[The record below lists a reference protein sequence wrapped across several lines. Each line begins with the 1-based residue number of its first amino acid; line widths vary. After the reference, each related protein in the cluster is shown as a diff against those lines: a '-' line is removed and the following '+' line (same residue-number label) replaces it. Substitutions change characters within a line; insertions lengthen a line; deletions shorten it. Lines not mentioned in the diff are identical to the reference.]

1 MHWLAQ
7 TMAVTIVNL
16 RSLGQRVGSS
26 TVAVVGF
33 AGVVA
38 VFVAVLSIA
47 EGFKRVME
55 RGVSPDTALVLR
67 TGSDNEMTSGL
78 DLDQTRIVKD
88 APGVRRAADGPVA
101 SAELFVIV
109 DVPKRT
115 TGTDANVP
123 LRGVEPAA
131 FAVRPKVRIVEGR
144 VFQDGRNE
152 VIAGRA
158 AAGQFAGLE
167 VGNRLRWGENTW
179 EVVGIFTADDS
190 VYESEVWTDA
200 RVLQP
205 AYRRGNSFQSVY
217 ARLESPDAFQRFKDS
232 LTSDPRL
239 EVNVYREDDYY
250 QKQSRV
256 MRTLVQTLGNT
267 IALLMAV
274 GATFGALNTMY
285 SAVASRGREI
295 ATLRAL
301 GFQGGPVLVSV
312 MAESLVLALLGGLVG
327 GGLAYVVANGY
338 QTATMNFQSFS
349 QVAFQLTVT
358 PRLLA
363 GGIAYALAMG
373 FWGGIFPAI
382 RAVRTPIASGL
393 RQA

>member
-1 MHWLAQ
+1 
-7 TMAVTIVNL
+7 
-16 RSLGQRVGSS
+16 
-26 TVAVVGF
+26 VV
-33 AGVVA
+33 
-38 VFVAVLSIA
+38 
-47 EGFKRVME
+47 E
-55 RGVSPDTALVLR
+55 RGVSSETAIVLR
-67 TGSDNEMTSGL
+67 AGTDSEMGSGL
-78 DLDQTRIVKD
+78 ELDQTRIVKD
-88 APGVRRAADGPVA
+88 APGLQRRGDGPVA
-101 SAELFVIV
+101 SAELFVV
-109 DVPKRT
+109 VNVPKRT

-131 FAVRPKVRIVEGR
+131 FAIRPKLEIVEGR
-144 VFQDGRNE
+144 TFTEGRNE

-158 AAGQFAGLE
+158 AAGQFAGLD
-167 VGNRLRWGENTW
+167 VGNHLRWGENTW

-190 VYESEVWTDA
+190 IYESEVWTDA

-205 AYRRGNSFQSVY
+205 AFRRGSSFQSVY
-217 ARLESPDAFQRFKDS
+217 ARLESADTFQRFKDA
-232 LTSDPRL
+232 LTADPRL
-239 EVNVYREDDYY
+239 EVNVYREDEYFAR
-250 QKQSRV
+250 QSRV
-256 MRTLVQTLGNT
+256 MRTLVQVLGNT

-285 SAVASRGREI
+285 SAVAARGREI
-295 ATLRAL
+295 ATLRAI

-349 QVAFQLTVT
+349 QVAFSLSVT